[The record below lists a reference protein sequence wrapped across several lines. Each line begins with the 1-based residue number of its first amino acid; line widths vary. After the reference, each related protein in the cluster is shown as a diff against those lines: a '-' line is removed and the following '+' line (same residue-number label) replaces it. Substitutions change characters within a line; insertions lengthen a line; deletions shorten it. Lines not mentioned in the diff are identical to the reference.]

1 MHSARIANGV
11 ISPRSIE
18 RKNLIYSPE
27 PKLIELLPEDTRLK
41 TIPIMYPIALQKRQ
55 MRHGKPETNIFAGLD
70 SHNLGM
76 DQSMS
81 NGDAMG
87 QSYDQGFTSTKDAA
101 QVKKEE
107 SLQGA
112 VIGN

>member
-1 MHSARIANGV
+1 
-11 ISPRSIE
+11 
-18 RKNLIYSPE
+18 
-27 PKLIELLPEDTRLK
+27 
-41 TIPIMYPIALQKRQ
+41 

-87 QSYDQGFTSTKDAA
+87 
-101 QVKKEE
+101 
-107 SLQGA
+107 
-112 VIGN
+112 